1 MKRWLTL
8 AACVV
13 FAAACSDHDPQ
24 PLAPGAGGPQRI
36 LGLDPLVAIDPGLV
50 AALNL
55 SAPTDLL
62 EVFVTYDEAA
72 TTGDAVAGAMSRLG
86 VGVLRFRHLP
96 IVAGVATPAQVVSLS
111 NIAGARSVFLNKRVQ
126 LHLAESVPTIRADL
140 AQAAGYTGKGV
151 GIAILDSG
159 LDGLHST
166 DLKHPTRTVQNV
178 KFVGALKDLVTFDA
192 GEPAVGGDLFVENLP
207 TSETSTG
214 HGTHVAGIAAG
225 DGTQSGF
232 KYRGVAPGA
241 NLVGI
246 GAGDGLSVLWT
257 LAGFDYVLENQEKY
271 NIQVVNNS
279 WGISGADFVAD
290 DPVNVATKKL
300 YSRGIAVV
308 FSAGNDGPGENTMN
322 PYSLAPWVIS
332 VAAGCKT
339 VSPDPT
345 SSADGCA
352 GGTSLLADF
361 SSRGRRNDALY
372 KPDITA
378 PGVHIVS
385 VRAALGLVINSTALP
400 SDLQTCAIED
410 AHKPYYT
417 CIDGTS
423 MAAPHV
429 AGTIALMEEA
439 ARGKLTPD
447 QAYQA
452 IARTARPLLGYG
464 AFEVGAGYLDAHA
477 AVRAVRR

>member
-13 FAAACSDHDPQ
+13 FGAACSDERSQ
-24 PLAPGAGGPQRI
+24 PLAPGGEGASRL
-36 LGLDPLVAIDPGLV
+36 LGLDPLTVVDPVLT
-50 AALNL
+50 AALTL
-55 SAPTDLL
+55 SAPTDRL

-72 TTGDAVAGAMSRLG
+72 TTSDAVTAAVRGTGAGI
-86 VGVLRFRHLP
+86 VRFRHLP
-96 IVAGVATPAQVVSLS
+96 VVAAVATPAQVVRLSSL
-111 NIAGARSVFLNKRVQ
+111 AGVRSLFINKRLS

-159 LDGLHST
+159 IDGLHSP
-166 DLKHPTRTVQNV
+166 DLRHPTRTVQNV
-178 KFVGALKDLVTFDA
+178 KLLGAMKDLVTFDA
-192 GEPAVGGDLFVENLP
+192 GEPAVGADLFVENVA
-207 TSETSTG
+207 TSETTTG

-225 DGTQSGF
+225 DGTASGY

-241 NLVGI
+241 NLIGI
-246 GAGDGLSVLWT
+246 GAGDGTSVFWT
-257 LAGFDYVLENQEKY
+257 LAGFDYVLENQAKY

-279 WGISGADFVAD
+279 WGISGGDFD
-290 DPVNVATKKL
+290 PEDPVNVATKKL
-300 YSRGIAVV
+300 YGRGIAVV

-322 PYSLAPWVIS
+322 PYSVAPWVFS

-352 GGTSLLADF
+352 GGTSLLAGF
-361 SSRGRRNDALY
+361 SSRGRRNDGTY
-372 KPDITA
+372 RPDIVA

-385 VRAALGLVINSTALP
+385 ARAALGLVINSTALP
-400 SDLQTCAIED
+400 SDLLTCAIED

-429 AGTIALMEEA
+429 TGTIALMEEA
-439 ARGKLTPD
+439 SRGRLTPD

-452 IARTARPLLGYG
+452 LARSARPMLGY
-464 AFEVGAGYLDAHA
+464 APFEVGAGYLDAYA